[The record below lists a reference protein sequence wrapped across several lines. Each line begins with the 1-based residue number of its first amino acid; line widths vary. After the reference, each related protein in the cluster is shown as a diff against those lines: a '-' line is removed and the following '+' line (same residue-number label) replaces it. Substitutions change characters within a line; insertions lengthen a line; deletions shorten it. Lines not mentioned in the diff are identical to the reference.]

1 MSQSNPDREAIRLK
15 VIGNSEPST
24 IVNGVM
30 VHKIYPRCLFRIK
43 DERSYSAS
51 NAIFMVN
58 LEQIIHTV
66 VANNQLD
73 GLFYITYR

>member
-1 MSQSNPDREAIRLK
+1 MELWFIK
-15 VIGNSEPST
+15 YTHV
-24 IVNGVM
+24 VF
-30 VHKIYPRCLFRIK
+30 FRIK

-58 LEQIIHTV
+58 LEQIIHTG